1 MVSSAPRP
9 ASRALSTALRRL
21 GVGLLTLWAAVT
33 FAFFALRLAA
43 GDPISSL
50 LSQGLASPEQADA
63 LRTSLGL
70 DSPLPVQYLR
80 FLGGLTRGELG
91 RSLYTQ
97 RSVAATIAE
106 QAGPTL
112 RLAVAGLLVAGL
124 VGLALGIAAGTFR
137 TSLFGRTASSIAGF
151 ATAIPAALT
160 GVIVLWVAT
169 SLAHSSPSVLS
180 LTRSESL
187 VLPALALGIASSGAL
202 ARVIQSG
209 LEDNFNAPYLLA
221 ARARGVQPGPR
232 LIWHALRPVLPLAI
246 SFLALEAALLL
257 GGTVVTET
265 VFARPGLGRLLVS
278 SILIGDYPVVQ
289 GLVLLAAVVY
299 TLTHVAADTLS
310 AIVDPRLRPST

>member
-1 MVSSAPRP
+1 M
-9 ASRALSTALRRL
+9 RRL
-21 GVGLLTLWAAVT
+21 GTGLLTLWAAVT

-97 RSVAATIAE
+97 RSVAATIAQ
-106 QAGPTL
+106 QAGSTL
-112 RLAVAGLLVAGL
+112 RLAVAGLLVAAV

-137 TSLFGRTASSIAGF
+137 TSLFGRTASSLAGF

-160 GVIVLWVAT
+160 CVLVLWAAT
-169 SLAHSSPSVLS
+169 SLAQSSPFLLP

-187 VLPALALGIASSGAL
+187 LLPALALGIASSGAL

-209 LEDNFNAPYLLA
+209 LEDNFDAPYLLA

-232 LIWHALRPVLPLAI
+232 LIWHALRPVLPLAV

-310 AIVDPRLRPST
+310 AIIDPRLRPSA